1 MKEKTL
7 ISLDGYYKDYKN
19 NEVKQS
25 EIIGIIELDT
35 GIFKGIEIPYG
46 DCSVESYVD
55 LVAYICQAYKASKS
69 FSLIAGYYNGRTL
82 EYRGLLSD
90 KSIAFGYFDLDK
102 DEERLKGREKEHLN
116 GKFTRSF
123 RRPVNRYDAIIYQ
136 PQLFHFEG
144 NTEITK
150 CLTYLYELIEV
161 ILMKANS
168 NSGWRGI
175 QISAESIA
183 PRTAKKT
190 YMITPSIGEVK

>member
-1 MKEKTL
+1 MKEKAL
-7 ISLDGYYKDYKN
+7 ISLDGYYKGYKK

-25 EIIGIIELDT
+25 EIIGILDLDT
-35 GIFKGIEIPYG
+35 GIFKGIEIPYD
-46 DCSVESYVD
+46 DCSAENYVD

-69 FSLIAGYYNGRTL
+69 FSLIAGYYDGITL

-102 DEERLKGREKEHLN
+102 EEERLKGREREHLN

-123 RRPVNRYDAIIYQ
+123 KRPVNRYDAIIYL
-136 PQLFHFEG
+136 PHLLNFEG

-150 CLTYLYELIEV
+150 CFTYLYELIEV
-161 ILMKANS
+161 ILMKANN

-175 QISAESIA
+175 QISAESLA
-183 PRTAKKT
+183 PRTVEKT
-190 YMITPSIGEVK
+190 YMITPFIGEIK